1 MAGKGSGA
9 TSAKRIAQRAR
20 TKKNKENKYS
30 KLIAERPNDVH
41 VKAWQKKIA

>member
-9 TSAKRIAQRAR
+9 TNTKRIAQRAR
-20 TKKNKENKYS
+20 TKKNKERKYA
-30 KLIAERPNDVH
+30 KLIGERPNDIH